1 MTSSRAVPPSGP
13 GGRGAPPLPAAIE
26 RASSAFVDIGRALG
40 RGLVDFYRSN
50 DLTHASSI
58 AYYALL
64 SLFPFLLIVLSVLG
78 AATASEADRAAVL
91 DFVLRYFPRQFDFVT
106 GQLDAFRNSR
116 VTLGVAGTFLTVW
129 ASLGV
134 FSAVS
139 TAVNDAWGVEKS
151 PGYFR
156 HQLVAFAM
164 LGMAGLL
171 TLFALLIV
179 TAYPHVRALWFA
191 EAAARVPFVAVV
203 AAFVSRWS
211 STAILVLVVG
221 LVFRFVP
228 NTRVRFRD
236 VWPGALI
243 TGLLWR
249 GALALFSWYVG
260 DLSRFSIH
268 GSIATVVVFLWW
280 VYTTAIVF
288 IYGVEF
294 SAEYARLRARRH
306 GEAPAPERKLDVQAA
321 GALW

>member
-1 MTSSRAVPPSGP
+1 VA
-13 GGRGAPPLPAAIE
+13 GRV
-26 RASSAFVDIGRALG
+26 ASVFVDIGRALW

-64 SLFPFLLIVLSVLG
+64 SLFPFLLIVLSLLG
-78 AATASEADRAAVL
+78 AATASDADRAAVL

-106 GQLDAFRNSR
+106 GQLDAFRSSR
-116 VTLGVAGTFLTVW
+116 VTLGLAGSFLTIW
-129 ASLGV
+129 ACLGV

-139 TAVNDAWGVEKS
+139 TAVNYAWGVEKS
-151 PGYFR
+151 PSYFK
-156 HQLVAFAM
+156 HQLVAFVM
-164 LGMAGLL
+164 LGTAGLL
-171 TLFALLIV
+171 SLFALLIV

-191 EAAARVPFVAVV
+191 EAAARVPVLGVV
-203 AAFVSRWS
+203 AAFMSRWS
-211 STAILVLVVG
+211 STAILILVVG
-221 LVFRFVP
+221 LVLRFVP
-228 NTRVRFRD
+228 NTHVRFRD

-249 GALALFSWYVG
+249 GALAGFSWYIG

-280 VYTTAIVF
+280 VFTSAVVF

-306 GEAPAPERKLDVQAA
+306 GEAPAPARTLDDPA
-321 GALW
+321 G

>member
-1 MTSSRAVPPSGP
+1 VTSSQAHPSSSSADQEG
-13 GGRGAPPLPAAIE
+13 PPLSTAVQRAA
-26 RASSAFVDIGRALG
+26 SVFVDIGRALW
-40 RGLVDFYRSN
+40 RGVVDLYGSN

-106 GQLDAFRNSR
+106 GQLDAFRSSR
-116 VTLGVAGTFLTVW
+116 VTLGIAGTLLTIW

-139 TAVNDAWGVEKS
+139 TAVNYAWGVEKLPS
-151 PGYFR
+151 YFK
-156 HQLVAFAM
+156 HQLVAFVM
-164 LGMAGLL
+164 LGTAGLL

-211 STAILVLVVG
+211 PTAILVLVVA

-243 TGLLWR
+243 TGLVWR

-260 DLSRFSIH
+260 DLSRFSVH

-306 GEAPAPERKLDVQAA
+306 GEAPAPERKLDPPVA

>member
-1 MTSSRAVPPSGP
+1 VTGTQALAPSP
-13 GGRGAPPLPAAIE
+13 SDDRPPPLLGLE
-26 RASSAFVDIGRALG
+26 RVTSVFVDIGRASW
-40 RGLVDFYRSN
+40 RGLVDFYNSS
-50 DLTHASSI
+50 DLTHAASI

-78 AATASEADRAAVL
+78 AATASDADRAAVL

-116 VTLGVAGTFLTVW
+116 VTLGIAGTLLTVW

-151 PGYFR
+151 PGYLR

-164 LGMAGLL
+164 LAVAGGL

-179 TAYPHVRALWFA
+179 TAYPHVRASWFA

-211 STAILVLVVG
+211 STAILILVVG

-243 TGLLWR
+243 TGLVWR
-249 GALALFSWYVG
+249 GALALFSWYIG
-260 DLSRFSIH
+260 DLSRFSVH
-268 GSIATVVVFLWW
+268 GSITTVVVFLWW
-280 VYTTAIVF
+280 VFTTAVVF

-306 GEAPAPERKLDVQAA
+306 GEAPAPARKLDNLAD
-321 GALW
+321 G